1 MDEKIITSLDMMPY
15 TEEAAQRDLAR
26 LKELFGETG
35 AHGWEEILKE
45 GRYYIVNLM
54 LWYDLLR
61 ESYLKND
68 AEIRK
73 LREALAFYGDKKNHC
88 LRLGRDAEHFF
99 KGSEVAYD
107 MGKRARVALGAAPAP
122 EKEGDGR
129 F

>member
-1 MDEKIITSLDMMPY
+1 MDKKIITSLDMMPY
-15 TEEAAQRDLAR
+15 TEETAQRDLAR

-73 LREALAFYGDKKNHC
+73 LREALAFYADDKM
-88 LRLGRDAEHFF
+88 
-99 KGSEVAYD
+99 YD
-107 MGKRARVALGAAPAP
+107 WHDKEMGVSYTELDRGKRARVALGLEPAP
-122 EKEGDGR
+122 ETPPG
-129 F
+129 